1 MHTERTEGPK
11 HRRKRARGE
20 ASGAGAPW
28 GAERGRRWLG
38 GAGPSSASEAKV
50 TGSTLSGMGIC
61 SRTFRQKDMP

>member
-1 MHTERTEGPK
+1 M
-11 HRRKRARGE
+11 
-20 ASGAGAPW
+20 AGAPW